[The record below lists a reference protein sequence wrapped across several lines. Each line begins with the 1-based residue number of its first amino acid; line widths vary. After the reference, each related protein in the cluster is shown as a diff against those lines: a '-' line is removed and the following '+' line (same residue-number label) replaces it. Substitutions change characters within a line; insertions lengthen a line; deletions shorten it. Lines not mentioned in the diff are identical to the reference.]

1 MSNARSPPL
10 CRSNV
15 LWWSRTYGYDKKH
28 RGQCTLPIENPTPAA
43 SSAHE
48 QLYRFIRDNQV
59 ERVQRF
65 VDEHPSAVFTKRT
78 PLFVASFFGRHEIVK
93 LLLRRGADKDL
104 PCDGVRPIDV
114 AGYAAVDPVDRMKVQ
129 SLLHGNSCPQVIVR
143 LDERRGAVSSA
154 DSTSETRAFRLQIH
168 FSERVDEFTMEDIT
182 TSEGCVVSA
191 FSMLRGDLYL
201 ATVQLFPG
209 VSAARVE
216 VPAGVARRH
225 QTAGV
230 RCIFNASSGPFHVE
244 AV

>member
-1 MSNARSPPL
+1 MQKQRAL
-10 CRSNV
+10 
-15 LWWSRTYGYDKKH
+15 
-28 RGQCTLPIENPTPAA
+28 
-43 SSAHE
+43 
-48 QLYRFIRDNQV
+48 V
-59 ERVQRF
+59 ES
-65 VDEHPSAVFTKRT
+65 DVFRT

-114 AGYAAVDPVDRMKVQ
+114 AGYAAVDPVDRMKLSSPNVVVVTVA
-129 SLLHGNSCPQVIVR
+129 GNSCPQVIVR